1 VPDPVVPRVRWVGDA
16 LAWSAMST
24 SIPRPGQHLPGSQP
38 GIEPD
43 RLHAAV
49 DGLLTRA
56 RDAAGDGHDRAVA
69 ISRQAQLLEQ
79 AHDVLVQA
87 LATVDKV

>member
-1 VPDPVVPRVRWVGDA
+1 
-16 LAWSAMST
+16 MST

-38 GIEPD
+38 RIEPD
-43 RLHAAV
+43 RIHVEV
-49 DGLLTRA
+49 DGFLTRA
-56 RDAAGDGHDRAVA
+56 RDAAAGDDQDPAAA

-87 LATVDKV
+87 LATVDKA

>member
-1 VPDPVVPRVRWVGDA
+1 
-16 LAWSAMST
+16 MST
-24 SIPRPGQHLPGSQP
+24 SIPRPGQHLPGSP
-38 GIEPD
+38 PRIEPD
-43 RLHAAV
+43 RIHVEV
-49 DGLLTRA
+49 DGLLACA
-56 RDAAGDGHDRAVA
+56 RDAASAGDAQDPAVA

>member
-1 VPDPVVPRVRWVGDA
+1 
-16 LAWSAMST
+16 MST
-24 SIPRPGQHLPGSQP
+24 SIPRPGQHLPGAQP

-43 RLHAAV
+43 RIHAEV

-56 RDAAGDGHDRAVA
+56 RDAAAGDGHDRAVA

>member
-1 VPDPVVPRVRWVGDA
+1 
-16 LAWSAMST
+16 MSM

-43 RLHAAV
+43 RIHVDV

-56 RDAAGDGHDRAVA
+56 RDAAGDGHDPAGA
-69 ISRQAQLLEQ
+69 ISRQALLLEQ
-79 AHDVLVQA
+79 AHDVLVRA
-87 LATVDKV
+87 LSTVDKV